1 MRPSDRAQGRV
12 GMVRVLLD
20 ACVPHRL
27 RRGLSELDVE
37 TAQGANLDRVPD
49 VALLAAIDG
58 TYDVL
63 VTRDRNLSFQQKI
76 AGRSVAVIVLRSL
89 DQSPEAFD
97 ALLPELKAAIGA
109 ADLGTVTLVGGVV
122 S

>member
-1 MRPSDRAQGRV
+1 
-12 GMVRVLLD
+12 MVRVLLD

-109 ADLGTVTLVGGVV
+109 AAPGTVTLVGGVV